1 MAGNVQVIV
10 SKKNLE
16 FTPDGHSGTVDDLNI
31 KDENKFDVIVVNE
44 SDKFASFQIELSTPG
59 LDENNQ
65 IKWYQVQPEI
75 CAKKPPGSQTTFH
88 VEITKVPIPAYD
100 TTIDLILKVI
110 SVEYEKL
117 YTSQKLR
124 LTIKKPLRSLRLE
137 LPVKELKA
145 KPQEV
150 IEIPVIVYNL
160 SSKFSEI
167 TLTCGGLDPDWLLYD
182 PDWLNQKTQRTF
194 TIEPGDVQKTRFLC
208 QPPQDTLSKEY
219 TFIITAKSNTS
230 QYTTREQ
237 GNFKVT
243 PDGVVQFLC
252 EDKEKTIPGKGRKNS
267 QLATYELLFNNSS
280 NLPQQIKVNIPE
292 IKLEKCDFQTV
303 PECINLLSGEAKIMQ
318 ILAKKKRPLFGLRKR
333 LLFEVSTSLKHP
345 SSGEPSTEIFPD
357 PNTQILTLKVLPI
370 IPVFLQFL
378 GGSLLL
384 LMLIL
389 YSLIPK
395 AYHKGNVNSVRL
407 FGNGNLVF
415 SGSSDQTIRRW
426 QVDDNPFL
434 INIFRL
440 KHKQPLIAGK
450 NQTQKAV
457 RVIRQSPKDNDR
469 IAVGLENGEV
479 KLWDISKN
487 TEIKSLRNDK
497 DNRVFDLVFTQNGRY
512 LFSGHG
518 SGLVNIWD
526 WEKIKYIKNPLPQG
540 YVNVKFTIS
549 ALTINETVQNN
560 PLIFVAGQ
568 FNQFVVWDWNNKNK
582 YELKYLYLWQ
592 DWEKRGDKPV
602 FGQQHYITSLATSG
616 DILASSDNQGYITLW
631 SIKEIYKC
639 FRTSKQL
646 SAQNNQNTVLQTSRR
661 RRNINRA
668 INQVS
673 PKINQI
679 NSFVITSCKNA
690 IMDQKNDGHGNQ
702 PVRSV
707 ALTEDGNYLT
717 TGGDDG
723 KIMLWDLTV
732 NKEQNKSLKTRKI
745 VAKSDAKIN
754 SVDIKVLQ
762 DYLLITS
769 GDDNYNV
776 NLYRVN
782 ESKENDRSK

>member
-1 MAGNVQVIV
+1 MAGNVKVIV

-16 FTPDGHSGTVDDLNI
+16 FTPDGHSGSGYDLNI
-31 KDENKFDVIVVNE
+31 KDENEFDVIVVNE

-65 IKWYQVQPEI
+65 IKWYRVQPEI

-110 SVEYEKL
+110 SVEYEQL

-124 LTIKKPLRSLRLE
+124 LTIKKPLRTLRLE

-145 KPQEV
+145 KPQEL

-167 TLTCGGLDPDWLLYD
+167 TLTCAGLDPDWLLYD

-194 TIEPGDVQKTRFLC
+194 ILEPGDVQKTRFLC

-219 TFIITAKSNTS
+219 TFTITAQSSTS

-237 GNFKVT
+237 GSLKVI
-243 PDGVVQFLC
+243 PDGVVQCIC

-267 QLATYELLFNNSS
+267 HLATYELLFNNSS
-280 NLPQQIKVNIPE
+280 NLPQQVKVDIPE
-292 IKLEKCDFQTV
+292 IKIEKCTFQTI
-303 PECINLLSGEAKIMQ
+303 PECINLVPGEAKTMQ
-318 ILAKKKRPLFGLRKR
+318 LLAKKKRHLFGFRKT
-333 LLFEVSTSLKHP
+333 LLFEVSTSLIHP
-345 SSGEPSTEIFPD
+345 SSGKPSTEIFPS

-370 IPVFLQFL
+370 IPFFLQFL
-378 GGSLLL
+378 GGSILF

-389 YSLIPK
+389 YFLIPK
-395 AYHKGNVNSVRL
+395 AYHTGNVNSVRL

-434 INIFRL
+434 LNIFRL

-487 TEIKSLRNDK
+487 TEIKSLSNDK

-526 WEKIKYIKNPLPQG
+526 LERIKYIQNPLPQG

-549 ALTINETVQNN
+549 GLTINETVQNN

-582 YELKYLYLWQ
+582 YELKYLWQ

-639 FRTSKQL
+639 LKTSQPLSSQNKQ
-646 SAQNNQNTVLQTSRR
+646 NPVLQTSRR
-661 RRNINRA
+661 RRNINRD

-673 PKINQI
+673 PKTNQI
-679 NSFVITSCKNA
+679 NSFAITSCNNA

-707 ALTEDGNYLT
+707 ALTEDGNYLA

-723 KIMLWDLTV
+723 KIMLWDLTA
-732 NKEQNKSLKTRKI
+732 NKEQNKSLNTGQI
-745 VAKSDAKIN
+745 VAKSNAKIN
-754 SVDIKVLQ
+754 SVDIKALQ
-762 DYLLITS
+762 GYLLITS

-782 ESKENDRSK
+782 ENKDNDRSK